1 MKAIFRNFFF
11 VLKRFRTSSILNI
24 LGLSVAFAVFSVT
37 MIQVYYDFSYDR
49 NFKNSNDVYLFSC
62 FWTSDSHREEVSS
75 ISESKEMSDKFPE
88 IKNYC
93 LLKNNKNVLFDV
105 RDKDGNVTEITENIN
120 KSSLGLLSVFTPEI
134 IIGDARSAL
143 TERNKA
149 LISESTAHKFFGENN
164 PVGQFIFMHDSI
176 TPLTVVAVC
185 KDFPENCTVRNGIFV
200 QIPNEKINDYDY
212 KVYLEVKHEDV
223 TKLVTRLNSKEFDKK
238 NPARSLKDH
247 SKFIAELIPLT
258 KIHLHYPE
266 IGNGNLT
273 GTLSLFAI
281 GLLTL
286 IIAYIN
292 FLNFSM
298 AMAPARVR
306 GLNIQKIHGAN
317 PLKLKFTIAFEASL
331 FSLLSFLL
339 ALLYIS
345 FFKESSINE
354 YFPADLSLWNNWTL
368 LSVIGASS
376 ILFGAI
382 WGLYPA
388 HYVTSFQPAM
398 ALSGSFVLSE
408 RSRKLR
414 NSLITIQFI
423 SAISLIIISV
433 FIKIQHDYMQNYSW
447 GIQKENIIY
456 LPAKEL
462 KTNIKAFGD
471 ELKKNPQVV
480 DYTASGSVPGDMSL
494 TWALK
499 DFDGKYVT
507 PVIWPVR
514 SNFLDFF
521 GVKIIEGRN
530 FIETDNSGKPKIIFN
545 QEFLRKYQ
553 LKNLVGKEFPFLQ
566 NADIVGIAKDINFES
581 LKLPIRPMAFVV
593 LGDSWNEWIFV
604 KIIGENTPATI
615 EYIRKTWEKYSNES
629 FKPKFL
635 DDSLTNLYRNENNL
649 AKLISIF
656 GLVIIIIA
664 IMGVYGLVVFNAR
677 YKSKEIALRKVNG
690 ASVKEIMLMLNRSV
704 LIQLAIAFV
713 VAVPLAYYIVHR
725 WLEQFAYKVPIYW
738 WVFILAGLLVLAIT
752 VIIVSWQS
760 YKAANANPVEAIKNE

>member
-414 NSLITIQFI
+414 NTLITIQFI

>member
-1 MKAIFRNFFF
+1 
-11 VLKRFRTSSILNI
+11 
-24 LGLSVAFAVFSVT
+24 

-414 NSLITIQFI
+414 NTLITIQFI

-604 KIIGENTPATI
+604 KIIGKNTPATI

>member
-1 MKAIFRNFFF
+1 
-11 VLKRFRTSSILNI
+11 
-24 LGLSVAFAVFSVT
+24 

-414 NSLITIQFI
+414 NTLITIQFI

-604 KIIGENTPATI
+604 KIIGKNTPATI

-677 YKSKEIALRKVNG
+677 YKSKEISLRKVNG

>member
-414 NSLITIQFI
+414 NTLITIQFI

-604 KIIGENTPATI
+604 KIIGKNTPATI